1 MVYLSRKILS
11 HFCTEEWGTK
21 LFWTNIRSRFGV
33 GWRRWLLLGC
43 LASTIA
49 ILSSACAPT
58 PEGNVIGYLVANR
71 LGRFDAPPTLEHG
84 SIAGI
89 VLHEGQ
95 PIAGATVVV
104 AERTGRPHSAQ
115 TDAQGRYQIDPVPPG
130 QYVVAAIAPYFD
142 ESAAQD
148 ALGHPLLIRVKAE
161 QVTEAPPFHLLS
173 HIATPLPDPL
183 AAATDFT
190 LTSTTV
196 VTAAFPANSS
206 AQVQAFQFRYAGA
219 LISTL
224 RLYLPLSTELAP
236 DLPMLFMVYPTQVD
250 AWQSV
255 SVAYAAQGFA
265 VVAISPVADRALN
278 IDAHALD
285 ARIGLA
291 LAQQGDLDAL
301 LHGRRAV
308 ALGGSFSSAILHRLL
323 RDLDQEVVAWVT
335 VGGIANAFSGA
346 ADFYTGQIE
355 MPPQYTYLI
364 PALGP
369 PNLYPLAFLRY
380 TPVYTAAQLPPT
392 LIIHTDADRI
402 IPISQA
408 YDLEAALEAAKVPV
422 TVFYYQDV
430 SHYLQIDDQ
439 MTDAGREMFYR
450 VVDFAKQ
457 Y

>member
-1 MVYLSRKILS
+1 V
-11 HFCTEEWGTK
+11 TT
-21 LFWTNIRSRFGV
+21 
-33 GWRRWLLLGC
+33 
-43 LASTIA
+43 
-49 ILSSACAPT
+49 
-58 PEGNVIGYLVANR
+58 
-71 LGRFDAPPTLEHG
+71 
-84 SIAGI
+84 
-89 VLHEGQ
+89 
-95 PIAGATVVV
+95 
-104 AERTGRPHSAQ
+104 
-115 TDAQGRYQIDPVPPG
+115 
-130 QYVVAAIAPYFD
+130 
-142 ESAAQD
+142 
-148 ALGHPLLIRVKAE
+148 E
-161 QVTEAPPFHLLS
+161 QVTEAPPFHLVL
-173 HIATPLPDPL
+173 HIAPPLPEPL
-183 AAATDFT
+183 AATTDFA

-196 VTAAFPANSS
+196 VTAAFPANSL
-206 AQVQAFQFRYAGA
+206 AQVQAFQFTYAGA

-224 RLYLPLSTELAP
+224 RLYLPLSTELTP

-255 SVAYAAQGFA
+255 SAAYAAQGFA
-265 VVAISPVADRALN
+265 IVAISPVADRALA

-291 LAQQGDLDAL
+291 LAQQGYLDARL
-301 LHGRRAV
+301 RGRRAV

-346 ADFYTGQIE
+346 AGFYTGQIE
-355 MPPQYTYLI
+355 MPEPYTYLI

-408 YDLEAALEAAKVPV
+408 YDLEAALQAAGVPV

-439 MTDAGREMFYR
+439 MTDVGREMFYR

>member
-1 MVYLSRKILS
+1 M
-11 HFCTEEWGTK
+11 
-21 LFWTNIRSRFGV
+21 GV
-33 GWRRWLLLGC
+33 
-43 LASTIA
+43 
-49 ILSSACAPT
+49 LSSACAPT
-58 PEGNVIGYLVANR
+58 PEGNVIGYLLAKR
-71 LGRFDAPPTLEHG
+71 LGRFDAPPAHEHG

-89 VLHEGQ
+89 VLHEGK
-95 PIAGATVVV
+95 PIPGATVVV
-104 AERTGRPHSAQ
+104 AERTGLPHSAQ
-115 TDAQGRYQIDPVPPG
+115 TDAQGRYQINDVPPG
-130 QYVVAAIAPYFD
+130 QYVLAAIAPHFD
-142 ESAAQD
+142 EIRSQD
-148 ALGHPLLIRVKAE
+148 ALGRPLLIRVTAE
-161 QVTEAPPFHLLS
+161 QVTEAPPFHLLP
-173 HIATPLPDPL
+173 HVAIPLPEPL
-183 AAATDFT
+183 AAATNFT

-196 VTAAFPANSS
+196 VTSAFPANSS
-206 AQVQAFQFRYAGA
+206 AQVQAFQFTYAGA

-224 RLYLPLSTELAP
+224 RLYLPMSAELAP
-236 DLPMLFMVYPTQVD
+236 DFPMLFMVYPTQVD

-255 SVAYAAQGFA
+255 SAAYAAQGFA
-265 VVAISPVADRALN
+265 VVAISPVADRALAL
-278 IDAHALD
+278 DAHALD

-291 LAQQGDLDAL
+291 LAQQGYLDARL
-301 LHGRRAV
+301 RGRRAV

-346 ADFYTGQIE
+346 AGFYTGQIE
-355 MPPQYTYLI
+355 MPEQYTYLI

-408 YDLEAALEAAKVPV
+408 YDLEAALQVASVPV